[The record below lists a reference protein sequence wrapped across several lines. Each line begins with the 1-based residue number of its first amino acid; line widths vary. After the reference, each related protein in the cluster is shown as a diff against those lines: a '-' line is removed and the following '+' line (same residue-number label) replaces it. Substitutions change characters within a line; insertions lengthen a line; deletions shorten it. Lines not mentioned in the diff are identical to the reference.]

1 MAKEPRSLYN
11 PSRGGY
17 AWKRIQNDDANAFP
31 RPGAAPAPDAEY
43 VYLCRLKKDI
53 ETSEMYAATLLA
65 NRKMQSPVHL
75 DSTIDRQTKSKETTA
90 VDRNSQH
97 VDSHV
102 AYEHLGDLERMLQE
116 INADVGEGL
125 DLDAFKEAMKRIVG
139 NVDDE
144 ELDIIFK
151 KVDTECHGSV
161 TLEKYLNYVLTEY
174 QGKASMYK
182 PAKLL
187 SFLKPMKVVPVAH
200 REIIVKVVFFPNIN
214 RGIGKR
220 GVQERIVEKDTST
233 GRFLTISKDGVLI
246 YWSESFKLLRTV
258 QFSKIF
264 FTAKQTFSTGSILHV
279 HIAKLWPPNLD
290 FYDISSSKCDRSFS
304 LVDLSYC
311 TASLDYWTDGQKA
324 VFSVGDARG
333 NILIF
338 ASSDAVHHGLFNLES
353 FMIRPGHVTQIPV
366 QALLNRPTN
375 VHQTIRV
382 LAVHGDWCTQIK
394 FIPELNCVASC
405 SAAERTAMVLTTL
418 STKRLEK
425 TTSSRIV
432 VRKGILCFDYCP
444 EMNILLTG
452 GIDPSI
458 RVWNPFVTTSP
469 VAVMKGHM
477 ACVTH
482 LLANGK
488 EHIIISV
495 SKDKNIRIWD
505 IRDHMCLQSILARNI
520 PLGRSPVSAVY
531 YSNSKNMLICTT
543 YEIGVLRASSEAMEF
558 SGKILTS
565 HSEPLCAAL
574 FNSNFNQVVSGCH
587 SGVVSVWDI
596 MTGQKV
602 MQFSTSKEKSVEV
615 TAMTFDGPGRRLI
628 TGLKDGTI
636 KLWNFN
642 NGTCLQELPH
652 FDKKEITGLLYN
664 NHRIYVCGWSKR
676 VTWYLDTKD
685 GNEIDY
691 KQWKP
696 YHKDDIFSGDVYQ
709 NKLLATASYSGDIV
723 IWKLDTT
730 QAICRFNASQ
740 SPHTLEPK
748 RVTGPPDRCEGFEMD
763 NKASC
768 GAVCSTKH
776 KCDLLEELKKPH
788 AAVEK
793 VLFLRTRK
801 QSTGTAVLLTSS
813 ADGYIYAWS
822 VSSPAGM
829 LGKFRVAPGNDN
841 TDPSVSTMCTDMNN
855 QILLTTDS
863 RGFIKIWD
871 IENYCRHKGEGS
883 EVKGKNGKAS
893 TSEGLPLR
901 FSVPHYCRP
910 IALKHM
916 PLGPETEVLDGLIIN
931 LRPPGLLSSWRGHL
945 KNISHVEYVDK
956 HKLIVTASY
965 DCNIRLWRLSGSCL
979 GTFGLSSWQVGLPTE
994 KPYDVPRDLRRIG
1007 SSQTLRVLNEGRYPH
1022 WELAQDIFAA
1032 YHREKKRRTMLASFM
1047 QSKTDM
1053 SSYAS
1058 KRLRKMLQKG
1068 PQIFKLTDEPVEST
1082 WQKWEFKGMEKSTIL
1097 GSSYNQKVRHRITP
1111 ALPDLK
1117 ASFGWRE
1124 QPRIYSSINISD
1136 LQNISQPQVPEA
1148 VLETQMLQTQVD
1160 NQKKILMPGKKSLSD
1175 IFGHPVKN
1183 AWKASQTSSSCSS
1196 PAPASL

>member
-258 QFSKIF
+258 QLDENKKRHSRQMWVIDMVCLSNLNLL
-264 FTAKQTFSTGSILHV
+264 AIASIDQD
-279 HIAKLWPPNLD
+279 ID

-748 RVTGPPDRCEGFEMD
+748 R
-763 NKASC
+763 
-768 GAVCSTKH
+768 
-776 KCDLLEELKKPH
+776 
-788 AAVEK
+788 
-793 VLFLRTRK
+793 
-801 QSTGTAVLLTSS
+801 
-813 ADGYIYAWS
+813 
-822 VSSPAGM
+822 
-829 LGKFRVAPGNDN
+829 
-841 TDPSVSTMCTDMNN
+841 
-855 QILLTTDS
+855 
-863 RGFIKIWD
+863 IWD